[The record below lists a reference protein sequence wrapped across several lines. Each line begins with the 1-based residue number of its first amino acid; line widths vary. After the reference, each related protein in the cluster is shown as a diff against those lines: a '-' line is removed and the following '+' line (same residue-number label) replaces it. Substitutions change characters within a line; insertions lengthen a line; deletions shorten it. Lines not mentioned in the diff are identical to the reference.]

1 MCSPQP
7 CPTLLR
13 LRLCWL
19 AAAAA
24 RGRHGS
30 PCPVQVPK
38 EKVFVEN
45 KATNTGE
52 NIANSRALL
61 AANGITPASLIVVQ
75 KPFMER
81 RSYATFMKQW
91 PEPR

>member
-1 MCSPQP
+1 M
-7 CPTLLR
+7 
-13 LRLCWL
+13 
-19 AAAAA
+19 
-24 RGRHGS
+24 
-30 PCPVQVPK
+30 
-38 EKVFVEN
+38 EN

>member
-1 MCSPQP
+1 
-7 CPTLLR
+7 
-13 LRLCWL
+13 
-19 AAAAA
+19 
-24 RGRHGS
+24 
-30 PCPVQVPK
+30 VQVPK

-61 AANGITPASLIVVQ
+61 ATNGITPASLIVVQ